1 MKFQTDTVVKI
12 VRTSL
17 LVTAWFC
24 LVRSSFV
31 KSFSVQFR
39 RITTVWLSAS
49 GHAREFNFCD
59 DSGSARATGYNCRQ
73 IVVRNGVRS
82 HRDLFQSVSLGN
94 IWQVNHLRALNIENY
109 SSTIIILN
117 VMAWWHYTLWQ
128 VLCCTCED
136 FLRIFQV
143 SEPRRS
149 LLQPSPRS
157 VRFAV
162 RNQACH
168 PSHLDLCLRG
178 TSWEHSSCSLVTRSP
193 HTYSSFLHVFLWW
206 RIWQLQR
213 INFKTF

>member
-24 LVRSSFV
+24 LVRSNFV

-39 RITTVWLSAS
+39 RITTVWLSVS

-82 HRDLFQSVSLGN
+82 HRDLLQSVSLGN

-136 FLRIFQV
+136 FREFSRFQNHADLYF
-143 SEPRRS
+143 S
-149 LLQPSPRS
+149 LLLGLYGLLFAIKPVILHIWTYAFVELLENTLLAVLSPGRLTLTHH
-157 VRFAV
+157 F
-162 RNQACH
+162 
-168 PSHLDLCLRG
+168 
-178 TSWEHSSCSLVTRSP
+178 W
-193 HTYSSFLHVFLWW
+193 SFF
-206 RIWQLQR
+206 
-213 INFKTF
+213 FYDA